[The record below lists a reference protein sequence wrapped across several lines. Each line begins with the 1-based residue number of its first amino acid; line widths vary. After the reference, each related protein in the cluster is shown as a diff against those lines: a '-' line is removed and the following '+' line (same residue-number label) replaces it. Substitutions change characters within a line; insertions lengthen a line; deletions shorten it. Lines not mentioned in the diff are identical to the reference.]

1 MDLSYCL
8 LRRLLVLVGMMIR
21 ILICGAT
28 RLRLFVLLLLLYLLH
43 LVQGCVGDCAVELLV
58 TAGFLAAS
66 GGFIYLLGGWGA
78 QWSLVVVWLRA

>member
-28 RLRLFVLLLLLYLLH
+28 RLRLFDLLLLLYLLH
-43 LVQGCVGDCAVELLV
+43 LVQGRVRDRAV
-58 TAGFLAAS
+58 
-66 GGFIYLLGGWGA
+66 
-78 QWSLVVVWLRA
+78 